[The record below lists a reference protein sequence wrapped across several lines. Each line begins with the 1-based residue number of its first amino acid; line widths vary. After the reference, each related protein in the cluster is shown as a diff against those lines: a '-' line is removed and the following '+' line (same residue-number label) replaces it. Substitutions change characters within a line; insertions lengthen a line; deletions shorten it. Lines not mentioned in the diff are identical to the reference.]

1 MGIKCFVS
9 AENLAAHKEHLA
21 SLQMKKK
28 ISTSD
33 KEIARLDMQIRSHE
47 LYFSSFR
54 RDRAPCA
61 RIKEGY
67 RSENSFCFSL
77 MEYARDF
84 RFGFLYIYPCKRFP
98 YVGFGADEKNLS
110 RAVLAVDLW
119 EHAYF
124 LDYGFDFESYLKA
137 ALSHL
142 DFTRLT

>member
-1 MGIKCFVS
+1 MGIECFVS
-9 AENLAAHKEHLA
+9 AESLEVHKEHLA

-33 KEIARLDMQIRSHE
+33 REAFGLDVQIRSHE

-54 RDRAPCA
+54 RERIPCA

-77 MEYARDF
+77 MEYARNF

-98 YVGFGADEKNLS
+98 FVGFGMDEKYLS

-124 LDYGFDFESYLKA
+124 LDYGFDFEAYLKA

-142 DFTRLT
+142 DFGKLT